1 MTAWPD
7 IVNGSFE
14 AAAGIAVINH
24 CFALWRD
31 KEVRGL
37 SVASVAFFA
46 AWGVWNL
53 FYYPHLDQFYSFAG
67 GVFITFANAIYVAM
81 LVHFTGGWRDLGRRI
96 RERLAGWTVCPV
108 AGCRYNASVLRL
120 NTLYFCRRCGKEIAG
135 RTFADLE
142 PMSAEDIEEMHR
154 EIEMGARP

>member
-7 IVNGSFE
+7 IVNGGFE
-14 AAAGIAVINH
+14 AAAGIAVLNH

-67 GVFITFANAIYVAM
+67 GVFITLANAIYVAM

-96 RERLAGWTVCPV
+96 RERLAGWTVCRFV
-108 AGCRYNASVLRL
+108 GCRYDAPVLRF
-120 NTLYFCRRCGKEIAG
+120 NTLYFCPRCGKEIAG
-135 RTFADLE
+135 RTWADLE
-142 PMSAEDIEEMHR
+142 PLTDEELEELRHEIAAE
-154 EIEMGARP
+154 GRP

>member
-1 MTAWPD
+1 MSAWPD
-7 IVNGSFE
+7 IVNGAFE

-37 SVASVAFFA
+37 SVASVAFFT

-67 GVFITFANAIYVAM
+67 GVFITIANAIYVAM

-96 RERLAGWTVCPV
+96 RWRIAGWTVCRV
-108 AGCRYNASVLRL
+108 GGCRYDAPVLRF
-120 NTLYFCRRCGKEIAG
+120 NALYFCTRCGKEIAG
-135 RTFADLE
+135 RSFADLE
-142 PMSAEDIEEMHR
+142 PMSAEDIEELQR
-154 EIEMGARP
+154 EIAAEARS

>member
-7 IVNGSFE
+7 IVNGGFE
-14 AAAGIAVINH
+14 AAAGIAVLNH

-67 GVFITFANAIYVAM
+67 GVFITLANAIYVAM

-96 RERLAGWTVCPV
+96 RERLAGWTVCRV
-108 AGCRYNASVLRL
+108 VGCRYGTYRFHSKA
-120 NTLYFCRRCGKEIAG
+120 LYFCTRCRKELTG
-135 RTFADLE
+135 RSFADLE
-142 PMSAEDIEEMHR
+142 PLTADELEELQREWAAE
-154 EIEMGARP
+154 ARP